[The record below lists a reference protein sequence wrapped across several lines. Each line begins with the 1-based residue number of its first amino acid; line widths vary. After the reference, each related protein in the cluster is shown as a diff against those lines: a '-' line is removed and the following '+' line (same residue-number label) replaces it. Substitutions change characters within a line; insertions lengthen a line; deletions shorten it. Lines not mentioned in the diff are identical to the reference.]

1 MQDDV
6 QVESNLAPSDSAPKR
21 RWRLLLRLTVV
32 VLIGAGLAVA
42 FGFGIRP
49 ILEWVINL
57 RNKSGPN
64 APEADIPGL
73 GTSIAAASLL
83 GFLIGA
89 GLGNLILN
97 WLIAIKEHWE
107 RMESGDRFSLF
118 FGGFFGLL
126 ASLLLL
132 PLFQLLLP
140 PLYETIAILAVAV
153 GFSAVCV
160 YALQSMDEVLPWYKP
175 QTRGRRRGIK
185 ILDTNVIIDGRIY
198 DIAKTGFLEGTMY
211 VPGFVLDEV
220 QYFADSHDEL
230 KRQKGRRGLEIL
242 NHLQSSP
249 QFKLEVRSQ
258 DRLAPELGDE
268 VDARLVRLAR
278 AMGADIVTNDFNL
291 NRVAALQSVK
301 VLNINDLALGLRPN
315 VLPGETLRLTIIKEG
330 SHTHQGVG
338 YLEDGTMIVVE
349 NARAHIGESVDVNI
363 TQVIQTE
370 RGKMM
375 FAKLPETDPEQFAS
389 SDGFEHGS
397 KRRSS
402 GSRRP

>member
-1 MQDDV
+1 MQVDAPI
-6 QVESNLAPSDSAPKR
+6 ESPLTPTDSLSRKS
-21 RWRLLLRLTVV
+21 WKLLLRISVV
-32 VLIGAGLAVA
+32 VIIGATFAFA
-42 FGFGIRP
+42 FGIGARP
-49 ILEWVINL
+49 ILEWLVNL
-57 RNKSGPN
+57 RNKTGPN
-64 APEADIPGL
+64 APEVEIPWS
-73 GTSIAAASLL
+73 SIAAASLL

-89 GLGNLILN
+89 GIGNLILN
-97 WLIAIKEHWE
+97 WFIAIKELWE
-107 RMESGDRFSLF
+107 RMESGDRFSVF
-118 FGGFFGLL
+118 FGCFAGVI

-140 PLYETIAILAVAV
+140 VLYETIAILGVAV

-230 KRQKGRRGLEIL
+230 RRQKGRRGLEIL

-291 NRVAALQSVK
+291 NRVAALQNVK

-315 VLPGETLRLTIIKEG
+315 VLPGELLRLMIIKEG
-330 SHTHQGVG
+330 SHSNQGVG

-349 NARAHIGESVDVNI
+349 NAQPHVGESLDVVI

-375 FAKLPETDPEQFAS
+375 FAKMPEDDGGPGTTS
-389 SDGFEHGS
+389 SINPGPRG
-397 KRRSS
+397 RS
-402 GSRRP
+402 GSRRA